1 MRREV
6 AASHT
11 SLYWT
16 VYQHLIK
23 LGQSFKVSLNY
34 TRRKC
39 WYMQNARV
47 GFKIETLLVG
57 SIFEKH
63 ILPISPRREPSLE

>member
-1 MRREV
+1 MRHEV

-11 SLYWT
+11 SLYCT

-47 GFKIETLLVG
+47 GFKIESLQVG
-57 SIFEKH
+57 SIFGKH
-63 ILPISPRREPSLE
+63 ILPISPRQEPSLE

>member
-34 TRRKC
+34 TWRKC

-47 GFKIETLLVG
+47 GFKIEPLRAG
-57 SIFEKH
+57 SIFEKD
-63 ILPISPRREPSLE
+63 ILPISPRQEPSLE